1 MAYRTPSVRDGSGRG
16 SRATGQG
23 RRGGKFTAGGGTAS
37 TAQELLGQFGSSSDG
52 SGSDRD
58 AGMNSD
64 ALRSGSD
71 DVSSRGGSSSSD
83 SYRGPFVGHRH
94 GGHGSRSGS
103 PAGSA
108 SGGERGSGSG
118 SGCGRGSDSNGGRG
132 GSDSDGPGSNGRD
145 MQARLTAID
154 QRMVEFARNNR
165 RDLELLT
172 ITRSAVAAVSLL
184 CT

>member
-1 MAYRTPSVRDGSGRG
+1 MAYQTPSVRDGSGRG

-94 GGHGSRSGS
+94 GGHGSRSGRHCRFLVFE
-103 PAGSA
+103 AHGSILVFV
-108 SGGERGSGSG
+108 S
-118 SGCGRGSDSNGGRG
+118 GRGIILTNSTIINRG
-132 GSDSDGPGSNGRD
+132 FADGP
-145 MQARLTAID
+145 
-154 QRMVEFARNNR
+154 
-165 RDLELLT
+165 
-172 ITRSAVAAVSLL
+172 
-184 CT
+184 